1 MNSIIFIYIFSLFV
15 ITSPNFIFKIPVRSY
30 WISIAIHAVIFSCI
44 LYFTYD
50 IVNRDV
56 IESAIVNNGYE
67 GTVNTIDDGVV
78 NTRDGQTTVVVESS
92 GTDSDEIKKNTADI
106 EKLED
111 TQNQAIIDAAEN
123 AVQLAQSFADNA
135 AISATNAYQA
145 ASQINTAS
153 NASHV
158 NLPTSEI
165 PIPPPAA
172 STLVTP
178 TPPAS
183 TPPASTPPVVTSEV
197 TFWFKTSTGGIQLSE
212 VSFYDDSGNQLSVV
226 SAEKPK
232 TNNDGT
238 SNDINLK
245 KGQGEGIEKTYDN
258 DKNTKWYGGNAL
270 GSVKYKVNGI
280 PSSYTFT
287 TANDNK
293 KHNRTPV
300 SWVAYYNTLVNTE
313 DHTGKTNYTSDPNTQ
328 QNYFTL
334 PADGTKFSLQGG
346 STTPYTRI
354 GSYRDTSRR
363 ALNYGPKAYGNTQES
378 CMAACP
384 EYKYFALQAG
394 NGTTGWCSCSNSL
407 SDATQYGEKDC
418 GDTGGP
424 WCNSLYENNSV
435 VDGAAATTTPII
447 ISGTGTLTNNI
458 VNNKIGDNYNKPI
471 NVVIRGFTKISG
483 WAFAS
488 YTLNLV
494 QVTIPNTVTKIGEVV
509 QNNGGVGPFT
519 QCSKLNKVIFEEN
532 SQLTF
537 IGVSTFRHCKALKEI
552 TIPPTVTYIGQSAFG
567 ITGLTSITIPPS
579 VSTLMTFAVANCPDL
594 ETVTFEGS
602 AVTSVNSQWFQSS
615 TNLKTIYATSATLR
629 NWGITPGQNNT
640 SFILYGPT
648 NGVTIAV
655 KE

>member
-67 GTVNTIDDGVV
+67 GTVNTIDDGDV

-92 GTDSDEIKKNTADI
+92 GTDSEEIKKNTAEI

-172 STLVTP
+172 STTPVTP
-178 TPPAS
+178 TPVTPVTPTTTPVTPTTTPA
-183 TPPASTPPVVTSEV
+183 VTSEV

-212 VSFYDDSGNQLSVV
+212 ISFYDDSGNQLSVV

-238 SNDINLK
+238 SNSINLK
-245 KGQGEGIEKTYDN
+245 EEEGEGIEKTYDN
-258 DKNTKWYGGNAL
+258 DKKTKWYGGNAL

-354 GSYRDTSRR
+354 GSYKDGGNEVQKSGAKR
-363 ALNYGPKAYGNTQES
+363 ALKFGPHKYGYTQET

-384 EYKYFALQAG
+384 DYKYFALQAG
-394 NGTTGWCSCSNSL
+394 NGTTGWCACSNSL
-407 SDATQYGEKDC
+407 SDATQYGNSSC
-418 GDTGGP
+418 GDTGGS
-424 WCNSLYENNSV
+424 WCNSLYENNS
-435 VDGAAATTTPII
+435 I
-447 ISGTGTLTNNI
+447 
-458 VNNKIGDNYNKPI
+458 
-471 NVVIRGFTKISG
+471 
-483 WAFAS
+483 
-488 YTLNLV
+488 
-494 QVTIPNTVTKIGEVV
+494 
-509 QNNGGVGPFT
+509 
-519 QCSKLNKVIFEEN
+519 
-532 SQLTF
+532 
-537 IGVSTFRHCKALKEI
+537 
-552 TIPPTVTYIGQSAFG
+552 
-567 ITGLTSITIPPS
+567 
-579 VSTLMTFAVANCPDL
+579 
-594 ETVTFEGS
+594 
-602 AVTSVNSQWFQSS
+602 
-615 TNLKTIYATSATLR
+615 
-629 NWGITPGQNNT
+629 
-640 SFILYGPT
+640 GPT
-648 NGVTIAV
+648 
-655 KE
+655 

>member
-67 GTVNTIDDGVV
+67 GTVNTIDDGDV

-92 GTDSDEIKKNTADI
+92 GTDSDEIKKNTAEI

-172 STLVTP
+172 STTPVTP

-212 VSFYDDSGNQLSVV
+212 ISFYDDSGNQLSVV

-245 KGQGEGIEKTYDN
+245 EGEDEGIEKTYDN

-270 GSVKYKVNGI
+270 GSVKYTVTGI

-293 KHNRTPV
+293 TQNRTPV
-300 SWVAYYNTLVNTE
+300 TWVAYYNSLVNTE

-328 QNYFTL
+328 RNYFTL

-346 STTPYTRI
+346 STSSGSAAATGSTNPISSDEPAQCWRKMPQACDNNLTEAGSGGTGVVWFVDPGPKTTSACDARIGAFNNYCIPGQSVSAANGVETHWGQKPAAGSTNPTPTTPSTKI
-354 GSYRDTSRR
+354 GSYADGGDGVKKSGAKR
-363 ALNYGPKAYGNTQES
+363 ALKFGPHEYGYTQET

-384 EYKYFALQAG
+384 DYKYFALQAG

-407 SDATQYGEKDC
+407 SDATQYGNSSC
-418 GDTGGP
+418 GDTGGS
-424 WCNSLYENNSV
+424 WCNSLYENNS
-435 VDGAAATTTPII
+435 I
-447 ISGTGTLTNNI
+447 
-458 VNNKIGDNYNKPI
+458 
-471 NVVIRGFTKISG
+471 
-483 WAFAS
+483 
-488 YTLNLV
+488 
-494 QVTIPNTVTKIGEVV
+494 
-509 QNNGGVGPFT
+509 
-519 QCSKLNKVIFEEN
+519 
-532 SQLTF
+532 
-537 IGVSTFRHCKALKEI
+537 
-552 TIPPTVTYIGQSAFG
+552 
-567 ITGLTSITIPPS
+567 
-579 VSTLMTFAVANCPDL
+579 
-594 ETVTFEGS
+594 
-602 AVTSVNSQWFQSS
+602 
-615 TNLKTIYATSATLR
+615 
-629 NWGITPGQNNT
+629 
-640 SFILYGPT
+640 GPT
-648 NGVTIAV
+648 
-655 KE
+655 